1 MLGFA
6 LPKSNHDLSPLLPTQ
21 LLIQAQAVQARC
33 VDVFPLREEVP
44 ATRMMTS
51 ALWLKGRLVVP
62 RFAPGDQLAGL
73 FEEHAQVR
81 RAWTLSLMQIIQ
93 GCSCAPGPCS
103 VYSN

>member
-1 MLGFA
+1 M
-6 LPKSNHDLSPLLPTQ
+6 
-21 LLIQAQAVQARC
+21 
-33 VDVFPLREEVP
+33 DVFPLREEVP

-81 RAWTLSLMQIIQ
+81 HAWTLSLMQVIQ
-93 GCSCAPGPCS
+93 VVPAPLDLVLSIAINCAPLDTCAALLIGLDRLW
-103 VYSN
+103 